1 MEEVMMLAPPNRGA
15 LRSGLALTQMQLAAL
30 CGVTARQISHWTN
43 RGYITPAGRR
53 PVRYSGGAI
62 DQCMLTKQG
71 LDKGLPPR
79 RAVALARSYLADERA
94 RQPGVA
100 ALEPRALA
108 EVREQLRAAESSIAS
123 VRQSIEPLV
132 PQSRRAAEATAGAA
146 GGGDGGT

>member
-1 MEEVMMLAPPNRGA
+1 MEELMILASPNRSA

-53 PVRYSGGAI
+53 PVRYSGEAI
-62 DQCMLTKQG
+62 DQCVLIKQG
-71 LDKGLPPR
+71 LDKGLPLR

-100 ALEPRALA
+100 ALAPRALA
-108 EVREQLRAAESSIAS
+108 DVREQLRGAESSITS
-123 VRQSIEPLV
+123 VLQSIEPLMT
-132 PQSRRAAEATAGAA
+132 QARRAAPAEAA
-146 GGGDGGT
+146 GGGGGGA